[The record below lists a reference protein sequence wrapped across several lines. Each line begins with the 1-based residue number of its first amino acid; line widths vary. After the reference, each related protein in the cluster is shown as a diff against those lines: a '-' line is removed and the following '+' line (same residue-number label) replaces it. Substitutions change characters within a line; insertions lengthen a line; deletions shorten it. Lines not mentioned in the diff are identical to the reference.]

1 MSTGKSIPTMEC
13 EKSKSASWIDHFTR
27 PFADRSR
34 AETTLV
40 QIRGFEMLPHEA
52 AQE

>member
-1 MSTGKSIPTMEC
+1 MEC
-13 EKSKSASWIDHFTR
+13 EKSKSANWIDHVIL

-40 QIRGFEMLPHEA
+40 QVRAFEMLPHEA